1 MSRLL
6 LRLLAL
12 LLPVTLVACS
22 ERGESACPAYKAFDG
37 VFLDYRG
44 VNLAG
49 NITGRICL
57 DDDCRSLSEWKD
69 GGGGGQGRVN
79 LPLDE
84 ERPGVRLRVELVAGG
99 AERTVQAD
107 EPVGL
112 LPVYNADRKCGVYGY
127 SRAVTLD
134 GFGVLTFGGSTPE
147 GR

>member
-1 MSRLL
+1 MSHLL

-12 LLPVTLVACS
+12 LLPAMLVACTDGG
-22 ERGESACPAYKAFDG
+22 ERVCPAYKAFDG
-37 VFLDYRG
+37 IFLDYRD

-57 DDDCRSLSEWKD
+57 DDDCRSLREWKD
-69 GGGGGQGRVN
+69 GGGGGQSRVN

-84 ERPGVRLRVELVAGG
+84 ERQGVRLRVELVAGG
-99 AERTVQAD
+99 GERSVQAD

-147 GR
+147 DR